1 MEQELVHRIAGVA
14 VGIVVAA
21 VIFVLLPEPVLA
33 LSAGVLWAAGVVG
46 VLRGYRRFPEWAQ
59 DIDISRNG
67 FMIGIGALAF
77 TKGVVVYAFL
87 TGVGGAPVNEAVWLG
102 LTLAGVIP
110 LAAAI
115 GVFIV
120 ESEQESGDETAA

>member
-1 MEQELVHRIAGVA
+1 MEQESVHRVAGVA
-14 VGIVVAA
+14 VGLVVAA
-21 VIFVLLPEPVLA
+21 VVFALLPEPVLA
-33 LSAGVLWAAGVVG
+33 ISAGVLWAAGVVG

-59 DIDISRNG
+59 EIDITRNE
-67 FMIGIGALAF
+67 
-77 TKGVVVYAFL
+77 FL
-87 TGVGGAPVNEAVWLG
+87 TGVGVLAFVKGVVVFAFLSGVGGAPTNEAVWLG

-120 ESEQESGDETAA
+120 ESEGGDGDEAAV